1 MWRAVFTGAPSLLA
15 WLVTTGFAQAQPLP
29 PSPAALSE
37 SAVPVR
43 VVCVADS
50 AAAFLDDAGFRER
63 VLSQVPTALPAASGS
78 DPARRLAS
86 RITPLGTPQGKRFI
100 VPVGTGFVVDPTR
113 WHVVSNWHVV
123 TACAAHRSAARQVGI
138 IEGEGA
144 DIVLTLAD
152 RLPDRTFQDAGGRP
166 VKLVQALCRDKAEPC
181 GADLPPGPDDKPLNE
196 AQRRRQLD
204 NLLAYAPDLAVL
216 RLKAQARA
224 APLML
229 ALNQQLDDQLRLV
242 LRAFGPVPVGLT
254 GADAAARLHLVVPV
268 SVGAVYTGPQQ
279 ISHLPLGGQP
289 GDEIHA
295 KLHRLAATVQP
306 GQAGGPLMRGA
317 GVVGVMTTLLPVPG
331 AAVDPAAPA
340 PPAYAVPV
348 TVLAV
353 FLDLLKVAYI
363 TAPLDLPALP
373 VTADAAVPAPSP
385 AAAGV
390 GRQALLLGGAGV
402 LALLALAAFFALRR
416 RSAATAP
423 STLPQP
429 HRPQPPQ
436 RTVQRVNPTLL
447 HAVAMP
453 TAAVE
458 PVPEPPPETEVA
470 PLRTLPPPTA
480 GVRLH
485 ASAGPLASSV
495 FALPMPNGGTTLFVG
510 RDPQSCQ
517 VVFPAAMD
525 HVSAVHACFVWDG
538 PQQAL
543 SVRDLSSSGTWVNG
557 QRIAKG
563 RTLPLS
569 NGARVDLGGP
579 DINRF
584 TIEIPGAPTL
594 AVMEDPR

>member
-1 MWRAVFTGAPSLLA
+1 MRRAVFSMALWLMVQPLA
-15 WLVTTGFAQAQPLP
+15 LGPARAQPLP

-37 SAVPVR
+37 AAVPVR
-43 VVCVADS
+43 VVCVAES
-50 AAAFLDDAGFRER
+50 AAAFLGDAGFRER
-63 VLSQVPTALPAASGS
+63 VLARLPTALPAASGS
-78 DPARRLAS
+78 DPAQRLAS
-86 RITPLGTPQGKRFI
+86 LVTPLGTPQGRRFI
-100 VPVGTGFVVDPTR
+100 VPVGSGFVVDPAR
-113 WHVVSNWHVV
+113 RHVVSNWHVV
-123 TACAAHRSAARQVGI
+123 TACAAHRTSARQVGI

-166 VKLVQALCRDKAEPC
+166 VKLVQALCRDKAEAC
-181 GADLPPGPDDKPLNE
+181 GADLPPGPDDRPLNE
-196 AQRRRQLD
+196 AQRSRQLD

-216 RLKAQARA
+216 RLQAQART

-254 GADAAARLHLVVPV
+254 DADAAARLHLVAPV

-279 ISHLPLGGQP
+279 ISHLPPGGQP

-295 KLHRLAATVQP
+295 KLHRLAATVVP
-306 GQAGGPLMRGA
+306 GQAGGPVLRGS
-317 GVVGVMTTLLPVPG
+317 GVVGVLTTLLPAPG
-331 AAVDPAAPA
+331 AVVDPAAPP

-348 TVLAV
+348 TVVAV
-353 FLDLLKVAYI
+353 FLDLLKVAYL
-363 TAPLDLPALP
+363 TAPLDLPAPP
-373 VTADAAVPAPSP
+373 VTAETAAPAPPP
-385 AAAGV
+385 AVAGV
-390 GRQALLLGGAGV
+390 DRQLLLLAGAAV
-402 LALLALAAFFALRR
+402 LALLAVAAFFALRR
-416 RSAATAP
+416 RSAAAAP

-429 HRPQPPQ
+429 HQPQPPQ

-453 TAAVE
+453 TAAID
-458 PVPEPPPETEVA
+458 PTPAPAPEAEVA
-470 PLRTLPPPTA
+470 PPRALAPPPA

-495 FALPMPNGGTTLFVG
+495 YALPMPNGGTTLFVG
-510 RDPQSCQ
+510 RDAQSCQ

-525 HVSAVHACFVWDG
+525 HVSAVHACFVWDDH
-538 PQQAL
+538 QRAL
-543 SVRDLSSSGTWVNG
+543 TLRDLSSSGTWVDG

-563 RTLPLS
+563 RTLALP

-584 TIEIPGAPTL
+584 TIEIPGAATL